1 MTQRFEIV
9 STYTDRLFAG
19 GWPTEVRTRLPLQ
32 LQMTSGTA
40 IAVTPSRGPTL
51 EYTVTAV
58 VPDLAPTDLIGRGRY
73 YPRDVARRYLEL
85 PFPLRPQDGG
95 AEAAAEWR
103 AAAAAAA
110 RRPRVGGPV
119 RAERTDR
126 GRGDGP
132 VPRGPGRGAV
142 PAHHLR
148 LLPAA
153 AVRGLRLALRG
164 VPLRD
169 PHRVLPALRRRHGRA
184 PPLQRDPRPRRR
196 RLHPRGRGAE
206 RRVGRV
212 TQRRPLVGRGVLPG
226 RRLGAVRPD
235 AGTTDPQHRR
245 RARRRPRGRRSRA
258 GRRRGV
264 TGAVGQRRRCR
275 QSPGQRPGRT
285 RRPDDADGADGEPE
299 RAAVGAR
306 DPRGPRRLAGRPRA
320 AAPARPGPRVHGR
333 AAARVRGAAV
343 RRPARPRRR
352 DARLPDARRDG
363 ERTCASAWAWT
374 RATCRRASRRSC
386 SEAGRRARRT
396 SPTSA
401 DLRRRV
407 RRRLRE
413 RAGRPAAVLAL
424 YGIRP
429 PYARRRLAR
438 PGDRLVHRA

>member
-1 MTQRFEIV
+1 MTSPAPAGAAASRTVASSSRSLVDGRWVYEVPPAQPAPRGRLVTQRFEIV

-32 LQMTSGTA
+32 LQMTDGA
-40 IAVTPSRGPTL
+40 AVAVTPSRGPTL

-58 VPDLAPTDLIGRGRY
+58 VPDLEPIDLIGRGRY
-73 YPRDVARRYLEL
+73 YPGDVARRYLEL

-95 AEAAAEWR
+95 PEAAAEWR
-103 AAAAAAA
+103 AAAAVTA

-132 VPRGPGRGAV
+132 VPHGPGRRAV

-196 RLHPRGRGAE
+196 RLHPRRRGAE

-212 TQRRPLVGRGVLPG
+212 AQRRPLVGRGVLPG

-235 AGTTDPQHRR
+235 AGTADPQHRR
-245 RARRRPRGRRSRA
+245 RARQRPRRRRRGRA
-258 GRRRGV
+258 GRRRRV
-264 TGAVGQRRRCR
+264 ACAVE
-275 QSPGQRPGRT
+275 
-285 RRPDDADGADGEPE
+285 RRP
-299 RAAVGAR
+299 
-306 DPRGPRRLAGRPRA
+306 
-320 AAPARPGPRVHGR
+320 
-333 AAARVRGAAV
+333 
-343 RRPARPRRR
+343 
-352 DARLPDARRDG
+352 
-363 ERTCASAWAWT
+363 
-374 RATCRRASRRSC
+374 
-386 SEAGRRARRT
+386 
-396 SPTSA
+396 
-401 DLRRRV
+401 
-407 RRRLRE
+407 
-413 RAGRPAAVLAL
+413 
-424 YGIRP
+424 
-429 PYARRRLAR
+429 
-438 PGDRLVHRA
+438 